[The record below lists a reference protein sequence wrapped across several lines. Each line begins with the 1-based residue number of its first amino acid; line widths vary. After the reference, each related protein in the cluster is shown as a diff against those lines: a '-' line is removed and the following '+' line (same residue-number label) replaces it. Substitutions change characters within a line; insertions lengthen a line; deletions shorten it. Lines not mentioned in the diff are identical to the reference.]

1 MTLDLFAP
9 DPQTNV
15 LPYEGEVQDYG
26 LFLHPE
32 QAEFYFHYLLEHLP
46 WRHDEAKLYGKHV
59 ITPRKVAWYG
69 DAHYRYAYSGV
80 MRDSLPWDEQLF
92 VLKQSIEQLLG
103 EQFNSCLA
111 NLYEEGTQGM
121 AWHSDGDMSLA
132 EQTTIAS
139 LSLGATRK
147 FCFRHISTK
156 EKIEMLLQS
165 GQLIVMRGVT
175 QQHWQHAIMKSQKI
189 LQPRI
194 NLTFRQFLL

>member
-1 MTLDLFAP
+1 
-9 DPQTNV
+9 
-15 LPYEGEVQDYG
+15 
-26 LFLHPE
+26 
-32 QAEFYFHYLLEHLP
+32 
-46 WRHDEAKLYGKHV
+46 
-59 ITPRKVAWYG
+59 
-69 DAHYRYAYSGV
+69 

-92 VLKQSIEQLLG
+92 LLKQSIEQLLG

>member
-1 MTLDLFAP
+1 
-9 DPQTNV
+9 
-15 LPYEGEVQDYG
+15 
-26 LFLHPE
+26 
-32 QAEFYFHYLLEHLP
+32 
-46 WRHDEAKLYGKHV
+46 
-59 ITPRKVAWYG
+59 
-69 DAHYRYAYSGV
+69 
-80 MRDSLPWDEQLF
+80 
-92 VLKQSIEQLLG
+92 
-103 EQFNSCLA
+103 
-111 NLYEEGTQGM
+111 M